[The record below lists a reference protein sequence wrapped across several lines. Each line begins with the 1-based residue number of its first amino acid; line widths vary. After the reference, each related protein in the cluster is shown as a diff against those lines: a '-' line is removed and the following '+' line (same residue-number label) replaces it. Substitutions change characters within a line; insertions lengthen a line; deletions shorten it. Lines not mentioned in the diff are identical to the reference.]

1 LTQGDRLANSALGAL
16 TAAGIRLWISTTGR
30 RVARAEARWLDSPL
44 GPATGVIGP
53 AFYGDLAAREQLEIR
68 PDSSAGLLPDFDVL
82 AGPRFDPAAVR
93 PGIRDFYEHTSHYRL
108 DAWSEAAMSTRF
120 FLQLL
125 TSASRGMDQLN
136 FPVSSLELSGGLTNE
151 VLPMVDA
158 DGHVI
163 RTGWLRRYVE
173 SGRVVYTGLYTVAQP
188 PGAEGPCVKVTF
200 PLPHGSS
207 TMFLRPEVEA
217 DGSFNLISS
226 GKRFGD
232 TGFYRMVGAGP
243 DHWRVRYLRTMR
255 ESFHVYLDAQG
266 TLRTE
271 HVVRFMGASPLRLH
285 YRMEPL
291 D

>member
-1 LTQGDRLANSALGAL
+1 LATSALGTV

-30 RVARAEARWLDSPL
+30 RVAHSQAPWLASPL
-44 GPATGVIGP
+44 GPTTGVIGP
-53 AFYGDLAAREQLEIR
+53 AFYAELAAREELEIR
-68 PDSSAGLLPDFDVL
+68 PDLNAGLLPDFDVL
-82 AGPRFDPAAVR
+82 AGRHFDPSRVR
-93 PGIRDFYEHTSHYRL
+93 PEIRDFYEHTSRYRL
-108 DAWSEAAMSTRF
+108 DAWSEAAMTTRL

-158 DGHVI
+158 DGGVV

-217 DGSFNLISS
+217 DGSFKLISS

-232 TGFYRMVGAGP
+232 TGFYRMVGDGP
-243 DHWRVRYLRTMR
+243 HHWRVHYLRTMR
-255 ESFHVYLDAQG
+255 ESFHVFQDAQG

-271 HVVRFMGASPLRLH
+271 HVVRFLGTAPLRLH